1 MILQQLYS
9 KFYKI
14 MFRNNS
20 KKSEH
25 KWRVKS
31 HIKLKQYQQY
41 KNNKLNNNNKKLL
54 NLQINKWNKRTWMIH
69 STVAKQYSKHNHRN
83 YRKQHQQ
90 TDQTNTS
97 TIHEEQQQSLGQRS
111 TSEQQKYKQKDN
123 HDVLQY
129 QLQNS
134 SYVDQQDKMRSD
146 LNQEKSS
153 SQNDQH
159 AEADKQVAEQQQL
172 KSVHHQAVKQQT
184 TANQVQGV
192 QQQPNQQQQQQ
203 QQSATVEV
211 KPVVLAD
218 AQEQKD
224 VSQNSRQLQLKH
236 VQAVP
241 QQNVE
246 EHFNKSYTKTM
257 ATQEIPHQHEDGAA
271 SQQQHNQN
279 DLSFH
284 VVKGF
289 STRGTKLSIP
299 RSSLLIR
306 RKGLRELTVTLLP
319 PKVGQ
324 PIGPRISADRE
335 RQMTEIAIQER
346 VDAIRKI
353 EKGIQVDTNTEAPL
367 PNWQYSTTKYEKHRR
382 EEVQTVSEQL
392 EHEKHQQQ
400 QDHQPEVGQVL
411 DKNSKSEEQ
420 HSEQET
426 LQAKGAQ
433 TVQQPSV
440 DEQKTSNQI
449 YESKRATSIN
459 GGSTAT
465 EEQQNWTKPSL

>member
-1 MILQQLYS
+1 
-9 KFYKI
+9 
-14 MFRNNS
+14 
-20 KKSEH
+20 
-25 KWRVKS
+25 
-31 HIKLKQYQQY
+31 
-41 KNNKLNNNNKKLL
+41 
-54 NLQINKWNKRTWMIH
+54 
-69 STVAKQYSKHNHRN
+69 
-83 YRKQHQQ
+83 
-90 TDQTNTS
+90 
-97 TIHEEQQQSLGQRS
+97 
-111 TSEQQKYKQKDN
+111 
-123 HDVLQY
+123 
-129 QLQNS
+129 
-134 SYVDQQDKMRSD
+134 MRSD

-159 AEADKQVAEQQQL
+159 AEADKQVAEQQQPKL
-172 KSVHHQAVKQQT
+172 VHHQAVKQQT
-184 TANQVQGV
+184 TANQVQEV

-203 QQSATVEV
+203 SATFEV

-224 VSQNSRQLQLKH
+224 VSQNGRQLQLKH

-246 EHFNKSYTKTM
+246 EHFNKSNTKTM
-257 ATQEIPHQHEDGAA
+257 TTQEIPHQNEDGAA

-289 STRGTKLSIP
+289 STRGTKLSFP

-353 EKGIQVDTNTEAPL
+353 EKGIQTNNKIKLYTNMLQMKNIE
-367 PNWQYSTTKYEKHRR
+367 EKNFKLYQNIWNMRR
-382 EEVQTVSEQL
+382 INNNKTINQ
-392 EHEKHQQQ
+392 K
-400 QDHQPEVGQVL
+400 L
-411 DKNSKSEEQ
+411 DKF
-420 HSEQET
+420 
-426 LQAKGAQ
+426 
-433 TVQQPSV
+433 
-440 DEQKTSNQI
+440 
-449 YESKRATSIN
+449 
-459 GGSTAT
+459 
-465 EEQQNWTKPSL
+465 